1 MHNESA
7 HEMSDAQISC
17 TKVLAFYAVKWTYNI
32 LLRRYEGVVHKWL
45 IYQTYEGRLAESKT
59 AIQNLQKEREDA
71 IKMMEL
77 KEDVIGLVT
86 FH

>member
-1 MHNESA
+1 ML
-7 HEMSDAQISC
+7 
-17 TKVLAFYAVKWTYNI
+17 VFYA
-32 LLRRYEGVVHKWL
+32 LL

-59 AIQNLQKEREDA
+59 AIQNLQKERQDA

-86 FH
+86 FMTLKSFT